1 MNHVFSNNTKILFYP
16 IKIQLEHKSEV
27 NSIYLIISIICR
39 FFGCW
44 IVFSTPIMFG
54 ILLISARPTGEFH
67 GSMPLFLGAF
77 TLISVVLIGFGFVL
91 FKKRKQWVHNSKMT
105 YGKIV
110 EISKRYSRD
119 DHSGRFPIYFPIV
132 SYYVNGLEF
141 RREADKGLAK
151 TCEIGQEI
159 PVRYLSE
166 NPYEAS
172 LAENTVPG
180 LNPSIFF
187 VMGLLMLASAII
199 LLILKA

>member
-1 MNHVFSNNTKILFYP
+1 ML
-16 IKIQLEHKSEV
+16 
-27 NSIYLIISIICR
+27 
-39 FFGCW
+39 
-44 IVFSTPIMFG
+44 G

-77 TLISVVLIGFGFVL
+77 TMISLILIGFGIVL
-91 FKKRKQWVHNSKMT
+91 FKKRKEWVHNSKMT

-132 SYYVNGLEF
+132 AYYVNGLEF

-172 LAENTVPG
+172 LTENTVPG

-187 VMGLLMLASAII
+187 VMGLLMLGSAII
-199 LLILKA
+199 LFVLKS